1 MPKDNDSLL
10 NDILNEYSSKPKDTS
25 DNEKSA
31 DTEMNAPQNEKLSQ
45 VDDAEKTVVAPKS
58 FLENS
63 RAADEI
69 KTSDDVKDEEPTSY
83 IEMDEDEKFI
93 EKAYNESKQP
103 QIRKVDR
110 SNAGNR
116 VMNEKPNPE
125 NQPMK
130 KKKKKKKKQRSRL
143 PGVLI
148 LTTLIFGISISLSLV
163 IIAYGKDVLGIGKS
177 ETTQLFV
184 VEEGATSESIS
195 IQLEKEGI
203 IKSPKCF
210 QLFSRLGKKDKT
222 YIAGEHF
229 LRPNMAYET
238 IIKNLTT
245 NQDADKETVAV
256 LFKEGCTL
264 VDAAN
269 ELELQGVCAADEFL
283 FYFNAGGFNFEFEKE
298 LNASADLQ
306 FYRME
311 GFLFPDTYYFYKDMS
326 PEEVCQ
332 KIYNNFNQ
340 KMTEERLAKMREKN
354 LSLDQLVTF
363 ASIVQAEGT
372 DEDSMRK
379 IASVFWNRLNNP
391 DVFPRLQSTPTG
403 KYAENVIK
411 PHMEVYDEAT
421 ISAYDT
427 DNSRNGLTPGAICN
441 PGIMAIDA
449 VLNPEQTD
457 YYYFYANTDTGVTY
471 FARTLEEHN
480 ANGEMIAQ
488 QKADAKAAAEAAGEA
503 Q

>member
-1 MPKDNDSLL
+1 MSKDNDSLL
-10 NDILNEYSSKPKDTS
+10 NDILNEYSSKPKDTPDS
-25 DNEKSA
+25 SKNEETAPK
-31 DTEMNAPQNEKLSQ
+31 TEEKPE
-45 VDDAEKTVVAPKS
+45 VDDAEKTMIAPRAFAEKS
-58 FLENS
+58 VPVENK
-63 RAADEI
+63 ADDNE
-69 KTSDDVKDEEPTSY
+69 KTTFIEP
-83 IEMDEDEKFI
+83 DEDEKFI
-93 EKAYNESKQP
+93 EKAFEESKQP
-103 QIRKVDR
+103 QIRKVER
-110 SNAGNR
+110 SNPNNNGMMRENA
-116 VMNEKPNPE
+116 NPE
-125 NQPMK
+125 NQSMK

-177 ETTQLFV
+177 ETTQLFT
-184 VEEGATSESIS
+184 VEEGATTESIAL
-195 IQLEKEGI
+195 QLEKEGI

-210 QLFSRLGKKDKT
+210 QLFSKLGKKDKV

-238 IIKNLTT
+238 IIQNLTT
-245 NQDADKETVAV
+245 NQAKDKVEVDV

-283 FYFNAGGFNFEFEKE
+283 FYFNAGGFNFDFEKE
-298 LNASADLQ
+298 LNASSDLQ

-311 GFLFPDTYYFYKDMS
+311 GFLFPDTYFFYKDMS

-332 KIYNNFNQ
+332 KIYNNFNN
-340 KMTEERLAKMREKN
+340 KMTEERLAKMKEKN
-354 LSLDQLVTF
+354 LTLDQLITF

-391 DVFPRLQSTPTG
+391 DVFPNLQSTPTG

-427 DNSRNGLTPGAICN
+427 EQRIGLTPGAICN
-441 PGIMAIDA
+441 PGIIAIDA
-449 VLNPEQTD
+449 VLNPETTD
-457 YYYFYANTDTGVTY
+457 YYYFYANIDTGVTY

-488 QKADAKAAAEAAGEA
+488 QKAEAKAAAEAAGEA